1 MQRTHWTSFEKT
13 DADGTQ
19 KKAALVIGL
28 QPEAGCHCRL
38 NHHRL
43 EDVWLMLSRWLF
55 MLGLSVFCR
64 SCRAGV
70 TVVLKES
77 MPKVV
82 ESSGSGSSHRVKSGF
97 TRTAA
102 GKKE

>member
-1 MQRTHWTSFEKT
+1 MA
-13 DADGTQ
+13 DAFQ
-19 KKAALVIGL
+19 VVVHA
-28 QPEAGCHCRL
+28 RL
-38 NHHRL
+38 I
-43 EDVWLMLSRWLF
+43 S
-55 MLGLSVFCR
+55 FCR

-70 TVVLKES
+70 TVVLSES